1 MIPEF
6 TRMTCHVGQH
16 TKGARPMTT
25 DLTASIKAA
34 EQMRCR
40 AMLANDTAALEALLD
55 PRLHFSHAT
64 GAVDNRKSY
73 MAKIAA
79 GRIQYTAI
87 QWDEEQVL
95 ALADNAALLTGRMTS
110 DVIVEGATK
119 RLHNRVIMAWSHN
132 DGAWQLAAFQSTP
145 MAV

>member
-1 MIPEF
+1 
-6 TRMTCHVGQH
+6 
-16 TKGARPMTT
+16 MTT

-87 QWDEEQVL
+87 KWDEEQVL

-110 DVIVEGATK
+110 DVIVERRNETPAQPRNNGVVAQRRGLAVGSIPIHTDGRVT
-119 RLHNRVIMAWSHN
+119 RLTLPALHRL
-132 DGAWQLAAFQSTP
+132 GR
-145 MAV
+145 